1 MSGQRFVYDSERQR
15 HERFVG
21 RAELLARLDRL
32 LVDRGADYWVV
43 VTGGP
48 GMGKSAIL
56 TTWLARRET
65 AGAAVPHHFIR
76 RGAYDW
82 DDPSQLVS
90 SLVAQLEERFELR
103 EPEADERLHPAAR
116 LHRML
121 SRASSHQLAP
131 RNERLVVVIDGLDEY
146 DPPAAAAGD
155 PLAAFLPH
163 ALPAGVSVLCAS
175 RPRHPYVASLA
186 ARDGEFVQID
196 LDEPASAADNGAT
209 VRAFWDREA
218 GPLGFNPRVRDDARF
233 LDEAVARAAGNLQ
246 HAVQLRKQLA
256 ALSAEQRRAARDRI
270 EDIPRGLAA
279 LIARSWERVA
289 VEPIVVAGLGSC
301 VRRARRCRS
310 TNSRRWPGGP
320 AIRPGGPSSGV
331 HESCLSRPHGPTGR
345 ASSGCT
351 TSTSATRTS
360 STAHASATAAPR
372 SRRCS
377 ASPAVERLER
387 RRDRRAARAGSNWG
401 APHLA
406 EWRPRRIVVPPA
418 QRRGLRVVGRRAR

>member
-1 MSGQRFVYDSERQR
+1 MSGQWFVYDSERQR

-32 LVDRGADYWVV
+32 LVDHGADCWVV

-56 TTWLARRET
+56 TTWLTRREA

-121 SRASSHQLAP
+121 SRVSSHQLGP

-146 DPPAAAAGD
+146 DPPATAAGD

-163 ALPAGVSVLCAS
+163 ALPAAVRVLCAS

-196 LDEPASAADNGAT
+196 LDEQASAADNEAT

-218 GPLGFNPRVRDDARF
+218 GPLGFDPRVRDDARF
-233 LDEAVARAAGNLQ
+233 LDEAVARAAGNLE
-246 HAVQLRKQLA
+246 HAVQLRKQLED
-256 ALSAEQRRAARDRI
+256 LSAEQRRAARDRI

-289 VEPIVVAGLGSC
+289 VEPIVVAGLGILCAAREALSLDELAA
-301 VRRARRCRS
+301 VVGWSGDAPRRAFLRGARELLVETARPDGTREYRLHHDS
-310 TNSRRWPGGP
+310 
-320 AIRPGGPSSGV
+320 IRAHVAKEIGSV
-331 HESCLSRPHGPTGR
+331 VLSQHHR
-345 ASSGCT
+345 
-351 TSTSATRTS
+351 
-360 STAHASATAAPR
+360 
-372 SRRCS
+372 
-377 ASPAVERLER
+377 
-387 RRDRRAARAGSNWG
+387 
-401 APHLA
+401 
-406 EWRPRRIVVPPA
+406 
-418 QRRGLRVVGRRAR
+418 